1 MLELKQ
7 ENRTAQDKDGKS
19 YSYTAYYVEV
29 NGIVLTL
36 KPNDATAKQILRSY
50 YESNIIIPIIISV
63 FAILNTLMIVGAWK
77 VSQIRETGKNY

>member
-36 KPNDATAKQILRSY
+36 KPNDATAKQILKSY
-50 YESNIIIPIIISV
+50 YES
-63 FAILNTLMIVGAWK
+63 K
-77 VSQIRETGKNY
+77 